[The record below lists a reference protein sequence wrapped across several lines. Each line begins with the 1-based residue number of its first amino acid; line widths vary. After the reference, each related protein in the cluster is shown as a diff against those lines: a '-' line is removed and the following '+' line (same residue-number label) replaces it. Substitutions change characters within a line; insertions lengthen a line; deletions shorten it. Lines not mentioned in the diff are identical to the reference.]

1 MLVVLFLFK
10 VVLYHQFIEQLSEP
24 FVKKCGTL
32 PAILQVP
39 NFSSYS

>member
-1 MLVVLFLFK
+1 MLVVLILFE
-10 VVLYHQFIEQLSEP
+10 VVLYHQFIEQLFEP

-32 PAILQVP
+32 HAILQVP